1 MVSQLYRCD
10 TCRTVY
16 NTSAEANACEAQG
29 LPTGIN
35 VGDIITKYDGYGW
48 HTGPDYWIAEWLKER
63 RSADGRPN
71 RHFYWLVIG
80 IEPMRSLRSVHH
92 NTLTLV
98 SRGIVNGYSVDG
110 KGEWGVFR
118 LDHYVARNYGVD
130 PRLVSNPPPKVKADA
145 DAFIARGYT
154 IGRDG
159 NVKLRKEN
167 R

>member
-1 MVSQLYRCD
+1 MVSQLHRCD

-16 NTSAEANACEAQG
+16 DTSVEANACEAQG

-48 HTGPDYWIAEWLKER
+48 HTGPDYWIAEWLKR
-63 RSADGRPN
+63 KPRSADGRPN
-71 RHFYWLVIG
+71 RNFYWLVIG
-80 IEPMRSLRSVHH
+80 IEPMRSLRNFHY

-110 KGEWGVFR
+110 KGEWGAFR
-118 LDHYVARNYGVD
+118 LDHYVQRDFGND
-130 PRLVSNPPPKVKADA
+130 PEIVEKPPAKVRADA

-159 NVKLRKEN
+159 SVRT